1 MSDEFKGFP
10 VYVKALEATK
20 EISLL
25 CKEVKNK
32 DYYYLM
38 DQIRRASSSIILN
51 IAEGSGKWTKKDKSN
66 FYRISRGSTFEC
78 IAALDLFEVYQLLEE
93 EQVVGLKA
101 KLKEISK
108 DLQALIISVDKR
120 IK

>member
-10 VYVKALEATK
+10 VYVKALEAVK
-20 EISLL
+20 EINLL
-25 CKEVKNK
+25 CQRIK
-32 DYYYLM
+32 DRNYYYLN

-51 IAEGSGKWTKKDKSN
+51 IAEGAGKWSKRDKAN
-66 FYRISRGSTFEC
+66 YYRISRGSVFEC
-78 IAALDLFEVYQLLEE
+78 IAALDLFEIYQLIEE
-93 EQVVGLKA
+93 EHAAYLKE
-101 KLKEISK
+101 KLKQIGK

>member
-1 MSDEFKGFP
+1 MNDEFKKFP
-10 VYVKALEATK
+10 VYVKGLEAVK
-20 EISLL
+20 EVNLL
-25 CKEVKNK
+25 CQSVKDR
-32 DYYYLM
+32 DYYYLK

-66 FYRISRGSTFEC
+66 FYRISRGSAFEC
-78 IAALDLFEVYQLLEE
+78 IAALDLFEIYQLAEE
-93 EQVVGLKA
+93 EQAACLKE